1 MHCTHTHTHTHTHS
15 HTHTHTH
22 THPTHMHTH
31 ARTHACTHTCTHA
44 CMHTHMHAC
53 THICMHAH
61 THTCTHTPYLI
72 VLINEPGLKGT
83 VKDGGCHS
91 PQQASNHQHPKV
103 GKMLSKNTEKHVSV
117 LTRLGEFSFKG
128 TNQIKATGNTSPH

>member
-1 MHCTHTHTHTHTHS
+1 MHTHTNA
-15 HTHTHTH
+15 
-22 THPTHMHTH
+22 HTH
-31 ARTHACTHTCTHA
+31 ART
-44 CMHTHMHAC
+44 HAC

-61 THTCTHTPYLI
+61 TYACMHTHTHAHTCTHTPYLI

-128 TNQIKATGNTSPH
+128 TNQIKAAGNTSPH